1 MLIMVLNVLCRL
13 FLINKNVLK
22 NEKIEAKSHKPA
34 SFSKKSTGQ
43 PYGETF
49 RERPSAHLLCNLGK
63 KVPEDF
69 MGCSIFCV
77 LYLKQSNLSE
87 PLLVRD
93 VWF

>member
-1 MLIMVLNVLCRL
+1 MRKLKPSPINLHHFQRKARGNLMEKPLGSGPQLICFVILV
-13 FLINKNVLK
+13 
-22 NEKIEAKSHKPA
+22 
-34 SFSKKSTGQ
+34 
-43 PYGETF
+43 
-49 RERPSAHLLCNLGK
+49 K

>member
-49 RERPSAHLLCNLGK
+49 RERPSAHLLCLVK
-63 KVPEDF
+63 RF
-69 MGCSIFCV
+69 
-77 LYLKQSNLSE
+77 LKTLWAAVYSVS
-87 PLLVRD
+87 
-93 VWF
+93 FI